1 MQIYNSLTFQ
11 KEDFKPIKKNEVKIY
26 WCGPTV
32 YESPHLGHMKSAVT
46 LDLIHR
52 YFKFKGLEVK
62 LIKNYTDIDDKIIAR
77 SKELNQDYQKIA
89 NKYIQEY
96 EEMMDALNI
105 LKDTKNPRA
114 TEVIP
119 FIIKFVEALIKKDYA
134 YEQKGSV
141 YFSVNSFPKY
151 NSIMQNVSEEAVD
164 EEEDY
169 ISDQDTTYGQDKRDP
184 RDFALWKKMKEGE
197 PYWESP
203 WGKGRPGWH
212 IECSAMALNFLGE
225 TIDIHGGGQD
235 LKFPHHRNEIAQS
248 ESYTGKDFAH
258 YFVHNGFIN
267 VNDEKMSKSLGN
279 YFLISEILKEYDPM
293 VVRWFLLISHYR
305 SSINY
310 SLENMEQAKKSYNRL
325 INTIRQI
332 NDKKV
337 SSEETKE
344 IKELISTILTTRS
357 SIINNLDDDLDTP
370 KAIAEL
376 LSLFRE
382 VNKLILEEAKPV
394 SKKFKDV
401 FFKFINDLEDLFGI
415 FPNLESKISRI
426 SGVYSEEAE
435 ITIKK
440 LVTLLQETREKLRKR
455 KIYDLSDDIRNKLRQ
470 LGIDIEDKKINY
482 K

>member
-11 KEDFKPIKKNEVKIY
+11 KEDFEPIRKNRVKIY

-52 YFKFKGLEVK
+52 YFKFKGFDVSV
-62 LIKNYTDIDDKIIAR
+62 IKNYTDIDDKIIKR
-77 SKELNQDYQKIA
+77 SKELNQNFQEIA
-89 NKYIQEY
+89 EKYIQEY
-96 EEMMDALNI
+96 EDMMNVLNI

-119 FIIKFVEALIKKDYA
+119 FIINFIEKLIKKGNA
-134 YEQKGSV
+134 YEQGGSV
-141 YFSVNSFPKY
+141 YFAVNSFPIY
-151 NSIMQNVSEEAVD
+151 HQIMQNISDENFS

-169 ISDQDTTYGQDKRDP
+169 STDQDTAYGQDKYDS

-225 TIDIHGGGQD
+225 TLDIHGGGQD

-248 ESYTGKDFAH
+248 ESYTGKRFAH

-267 VNDEKMSKSLGN
+267 VDDEKMSKSLGN
-279 YFLISEILKEYDPM
+279 YFLISEIIKEYDPM
-293 VVRWFLLISHYR
+293 VVRWFLLTSHYR

-310 SLENMEQAKKSYNRL
+310 SLENMNQAKKSYDRLLNTIRQVNECTVSSKITQADKDL
-325 INTIRQI
+325 INTI
-332 NDKKV
+332 
-337 SSEETKE
+337 
-344 IKELISTILTTRS
+344 STARSKILAAME
-357 SIINNLDDDLDTP
+357 DDLDTP
-370 KAIAEL
+370 FAVAEL

-382 VNKLILEEAKPV
+382 LNKRILQEAKPITQE
-394 SKKFKDV
+394 FKDK
-401 FFKFINDLEDLFGI
+401 FFEFIDDIEFLFGI
-415 FPNLESKISRI
+415 FPDLKSKISQF
-426 SGVYSEEAE
+426 SGIYSDEAQK
-435 ITIKK
+435 TIKA
-440 LVTLLQETREKLRKR
+440 LVELLQTTREKLRKR
-455 KIYDLSDDIRNKLRQ
+455 KLFALSDEIRDKLRE
-470 LGIDIEDKKINY
+470 LGIEIEDKKIND
-482 K
+482 

>member
-11 KEDFKPIKKNEVKIY
+11 KEVFEPIKKNEVKIY

-52 YFKFKGLEVK
+52 YFKAKGFKVK
-62 LIKNYTDIDDKIIAR
+62 QIKNYTDIDDKIIAR
-77 SKELNQDYQKIA
+77 SQELNKDYREIA
-89 NKYIQEY
+89 EKYIQEY
-96 EEMMDALNI
+96 EKMMDALNI
-105 LKDTKNPRA
+105 FEDTKNPRA

-119 FIIKFVEALIKKDYA
+119 FIIKFIEKLIEEGHA
-134 YEQKGSV
+134 YEQGGSV
-141 YFSVNSFPKY
+141 YFAVNSFPKY
-151 NSIMQNVSEEAVD
+151 NSIMQNISEDALD

-169 ISDQDTTYGQDKRDP
+169 SSDQDTAYGQDKRDP
-184 RDFALWKKMKEGE
+184 KDFALWKKMKEGE
-197 PYWESP
+197 PYWDSP

-248 ESYTGKDFAH
+248 ESYTNKEFAH

-279 YFLISEILKEYDPM
+279 YFLISEIIKEYDPM
-293 VVRWFLLISHYR
+293 IVRWFLLTSHYR

-325 INTIRQI
+325 INTI
-332 NDKKV
+332 KKV
-337 SSEETKE
+337 NE
-344 IKELISTILTTRS
+344 IEVLNENTEASKELINAILSTRS
-357 SIINNLDDDLDTP
+357 IILNALDDDLDTP
-370 KAIAEL
+370 KAVAEL

-382 VNKLILEEAKPV
+382 INKVILQKAKPITH
-394 SKKFKDV
+394 KFKET
-401 FFKFINDLEDLFGI
+401 FFEFINEIDALFGI
-415 FPNLESKISRI
+415 FPDLDSKISKI
-426 SGVYSEEAE
+426 SGIYTEEAE
-435 ITIKK
+435 KTIKE
-440 LVTLLQETREKLRKR
+440 LVKILQETREQLRNKKLF
-455 KIYDLSDDIRNKLRQ
+455 DLSDQIRNKLRE
-470 LGIDIEDKKINY
+470 LGIDIEDKKIS
-482 K
+482 

>member
-11 KEDFKPIKKNEVKIY
+11 KEEFKPIEEKKVKIY

-52 YFKFKGLEVK
+52 YFKFKGFKVK
-62 LIKNYTDIDDKIIAR
+62 QIKNYTDIDDKIIGR
-77 SKELNQDYQKIA
+77 SKELNEDYKKIA
-89 NKYIQEY
+89 EKYIQEY

-105 LKDTKNPRA
+105 LNDTKNPRA

-119 FIIKFVEALIKKDYA
+119 FIIEFIEKLIEEDHA
-134 YEQKGSV
+134 YEQGGSV
-141 YFSVNSFPKY
+141 YFAVNSFPKY
-151 NSIMQNVSEEAVD
+151 NTIMQNVSEEDSD

-169 ISDQDTTYGQDKRDP
+169 VTDQDTAYGQDKRDP

-248 ESYTGKDFAH
+248 ESYTGKEFAH

-267 VNDEKMSKSLGN
+267 VNDEKMSKSVGN

-293 VVRWFLLISHYR
+293 VVRWFLLTSHYR

-325 INTIRQI
+325 INTIKQVNEI
-332 NDKKV
+332 EGLN
-337 SSEETKE
+337 EETE
-344 IKELISTILTTRS
+344 ASQQLIDAISSTRS
-357 SIINNLDDDLDTP
+357 NILSALDDDIDTP
-370 KAIAEL
+370 TAIAEL
-376 LSLFRE
+376 LSLFRDI
-382 VNKLILEEAKPV
+382 NKIILEEGKSV
-394 SKKFKDV
+394 SHNFKKT
-401 FFKFINDLEDLFGI
+401 FFEFIDEIDALFGI
-415 FPNLESKISRI
+415 FPDLDARI
-426 SGVYSEEAE
+426 SKVSGIYTKEARE
-435 ITIKK
+435 TIKN
-440 LVTLLQETREKLRKR
+440 LIQILQETREELRKR
-455 KIYDLSDDIRNKLRQ
+455 KIFDLSDEIRNKLRE
-470 LGIDIEDKKINY
+470 LGIDIEDKKM

>member
-11 KEDFKPIKKNEVKIY
+11 KEVFEPIKKNEVKIY

-52 YFKFKGLEVK
+52 YFKFNGFKVK
-62 LIKNYTDIDDKIIAR
+62 QIKNYTDIDDKIIAR
-77 SKELNQDYQKIA
+77 SQELNKDYREIA
-89 NKYIQEY
+89 EKYIQEY
-96 EEMMDALNI
+96 EKMMDALNI
-105 LKDTKNPRA
+105 FEDTKNPRA

-119 FIIKFVEALIKKDYA
+119 FIIKFIEKLIEEGHA
-134 YEQKGSV
+134 YEQGGSV
-141 YFSVNSFPKY
+141 YFAVNSFPKY
-151 NSIMQNVSEEAVD
+151 NSIMQNISEDALD

-169 ISDQDTTYGQDKRDP
+169 SSDQDTAYGQDKRDP
-184 RDFALWKKMKEGE
+184 KDFALWKKMKEGE
-197 PYWESP
+197 PYWDSP

-248 ESYTGKDFAH
+248 ESYTNKEFAH

-279 YFLISEILKEYDPM
+279 YFLISEIIKEYDPM
-293 VVRWFLLISHYR
+293 IVRWFLLTSHYR

-325 INTIRQI
+325 INTI
-332 NDKKV
+332 KKV
-337 SSEETKE
+337 NE
-344 IKELISTILTTRS
+344 IEVLNENTEASKELINAILSTRS
-357 SIINNLDDDLDTP
+357 IILNALDDDLDTP
-370 KAIAEL
+370 KAVAEL

-382 VNKLILEEAKPV
+382 INKVILQKAKPITH
-394 SKKFKDV
+394 KFKET
-401 FFKFINDLEDLFGI
+401 FFEFINEIDALFGI
-415 FPNLESKISRI
+415 FPDLDSKISKI
-426 SGVYSEEAE
+426 SGIYTEEAE
-435 ITIKK
+435 KTIKE
-440 LVTLLQETREKLRKR
+440 LVKILQETREQLRNKKLF
-455 KIYDLSDDIRNKLRQ
+455 DLSDQIRNKLRE
-470 LGIDIEDKKINY
+470 LGIDIEDKKIS
-482 K
+482 

>member
-11 KEDFKPIKKNEVKIY
+11 KEILTPLKKNEIKIY

-52 YFKFKGLEVK
+52 YLKFKGFEVRV
-62 LIKNYTDIDDKIIAR
+62 IKNYTDIDDKIIKR
-77 SKELNQDYQKIA
+77 SKELNQNFKEIA
-89 NKYIQEY
+89 EKYIQEY
-96 EEMMDALNI
+96 EDMMNALNI

-119 FIIKFVEALIKKDYA
+119 FIINFIEKLIDEGNA
-134 YEQKGSV
+134 YEQGGSV
-141 YFSVNSFPKY
+141 YFAVNSFPKY
-151 NSIMQNVSEEAVD
+151 NQIMQNVSDENIG

-169 ISDQDTTYGQDKRDP
+169 LTDQDTSYGQDKYDP

-197 PYWESP
+197 PFWESP

-248 ESYTGKDFAH
+248 ESYTGKPFAH

-279 YFLISEILKEYDPM
+279 YFLISEIIKEYDPM
-293 VVRWFLLISHYR
+293 VVRWFLLTSHYR

-310 SLENMEQAKKSYNRL
+310 SLENMDQAKKSYDRL
-325 INTIRQI
+325 LNTIKQV
-332 NDKKV
+332 NECPV
-337 SSEETKE
+337 SSKKTQAD
-344 IKELISTILTTRS
+344 KELINSISTTRS
-357 SIINNLDDDLDTP
+357 KILTAMDDDLDTP
-370 KAIAEL
+370 TAVAEL

-382 VNKLILEEAKPV
+382 VNKTILQEAKPITQN
-394 SKKFKDV
+394 FKDE
-401 FFKFINDLEDLFGI
+401 FFGFIDDIEYLFGV
-415 FPNLESKISRI
+415 FPDLKSKISQF
-426 SGVYSEEAE
+426 SGIYNEEAE
-435 ITIKK
+435 NTIKA
-440 LVTLLQETREKLRKR
+440 LVELLQTTREELRKR
-455 KIYDLSDDIRNKLRQ
+455 KLFSLSDEIRDKLRE
-470 LGIDIEDKKINY
+470 LGIDIDDKKINN
-482 K
+482 

>member
-11 KEDFKPIKKNEVKIY
+11 KEDFKPIEKNKVKIY

-52 YFKFKGLEVK
+52 YFKFKGFEVK

-77 SKELNQDYQKIA
+77 SIELNQDYQEISK
-89 NKYIQEY
+89 KYIQEY
-96 EEMMDALNI
+96 EEMVDALNI
-105 LKDTKNPRA
+105 LKDTMNPRA

-119 FIIKFVEALIKKDYA
+119 FIIEFIEKLIKEGHA
-134 YEQKGSV
+134 YEQSGSV
-141 YFSVNSFPKY
+141 YFSVSSFPKY
-151 NSIMQNVSEEAVD
+151 NSIMQNVSDEEVD
-164 EEEDY
+164 EEEVY
-169 ISDQDTTYGQDKRDP
+169 ITDQDTAYGHDKNDP

-203 WGKGRPGWH
+203 WSKGRPGWH

-248 ESYTGKDFAH
+248 ESYTGKSFAH

-293 VVRWFLLISHYR
+293 IVRWFLLTSHYR

-310 SLENMEQAKKSYNRL
+310 SLENMEQAKKSYYRL
-325 INTIRQI
+325 INTIKQV
-332 NDKKV
+332 N
-337 SSEETKE
+337 E
-344 IKELISTILTTRS
+344 IAIQSNNIQASKELNTAVLTTRS
-357 SIINNLDDDLDTP
+357 NIINYLDDDLDTP
-370 KAIAEL
+370 KAVAEL
-376 LSLFRE
+376 LSLFRKI
-382 VNKLILEEAKPV
+382 NKLILQEGKPITQE
-394 SKKFKDV
+394 FKDE
-401 FFKFINDLEDLFGI
+401 FFKFIDDLEAIFGI
-415 FPNLESKISRI
+415 FPDLESKISKI
-426 SGVYSEEAE
+426 SGVYTEVSEN
-435 ITIKK
+435 TIKE
-440 LVTLLQETREKLRKR
+440 LVNLLQETREELRKR
-455 KIYDLSDDIRNKLRQ
+455 KLFDLSDEIRNKLRQ
-470 LGIDIEDKKINY
+470 LGIDIEDKKIN
-482 K
+482 

>member
-11 KEDFKPIKKNEVKIY
+11 KEDFKPIRKNQVKIY

-52 YFKFKGLEVK
+52 YFKFKGFDVRV
-62 LIKNYTDIDDKIIAR
+62 IKNYTDIDDKIIKR
-77 SKELNQDYQKIA
+77 SKELNQNYQEIA
-89 NKYIQEY
+89 EKYIQEY
-96 EEMMDALNI
+96 EDMMNILNI

-119 FIIKFVEALIKKDYA
+119 FIINFIEKLIDEGNA
-134 YEQKGSV
+134 YEQGGSV
-141 YFSVNSFPKY
+141 YFSVTSFPKY
-151 NSIMQNVSEEAVD
+151 NQIMQNVSDED
-164 EEEDY
+164 IGEEEDY
-169 ISDQDTTYGQDKRDP
+169 STDQDTAYGQDKHDP

-225 TIDIHGGGQD
+225 TIDLHGGGQD

-248 ESYTGKDFAH
+248 ESYTGKSFAH

-267 VNDEKMSKSLGN
+267 VDDEKMSKSLGN
-279 YFLISEILKEYDPM
+279 YFLISEIITEYDPM

-310 SLENMEQAKKSYNRL
+310 SLENMDQAKKSYNRL
-325 INTIRQI
+325 LNTIRQVNECTVSKKI
-332 NDKKV
+332 SHTDKDLIDV
-337 SSEETKE
+337 
-344 IKELISTILTTRS
+344 ISTVRS
-357 SIINNLDDDLDTP
+357 KMLEAMDDDLDTP
-370 KAIAEL
+370 TAIAEL

-382 VNKLILEEAKPV
+382 INKTILQEAKPI
-394 SKKFKDV
+394 SQGFKDE
-401 FFKFINDLEDLFGI
+401 FFEFIDDIESIFGI
-415 FPNLESKISRI
+415 FPDLKSKISQF
-426 SGVYSEEAE
+426 SGIYNKEAE
-435 ITIKK
+435 TTIKA
-440 LVTLLQETREKLRKR
+440 LVQLLQVTREKLRKR
-455 KIYDLSDDIRNKLRQ
+455 KLFDLSDEIRDKLRD
-470 LGIDIEDKKINY
+470 LGIDVEDKKINN
-482 K
+482 